1 MSSMNSEYLK
11 KLDED
16 QIMDVMDGLDDQFA
30 EERSMPNPDTARLEV
45 LERQFDEAV
54 NALYNR

>member
-1 MSSMNSEYLK
+1 MNSEYLNE
-11 KLDED
+11 LSE
-16 QIMDVMDGLDDQFA
+16 DQFA

-45 LERQFDEAV
+45 LERQFDEAA